1 MVWRRVINLMVE
13 TQLGSDHSRLRTA
26 VVEVVV
32 AVVEV
37 VVVAVAA
44 VVALVV
50 AVAVLVVAAVEAVQ
64 PQLVQR
70 QNRIRW
76 NLRRR
81 RQQ

>member
-1 MVWRRVINLMVE
+1 MVWRRVIKLMVE

-26 VVEVVV
+26 VVV

-37 VVVAVAA
+37 VAAAAA
-44 VVALVV
+44 VVV

>member
-32 AVVEV
+32 E
-37 VVVAVAA
+37 
-44 VVALVV
+44 

-64 PQLVQR
+64 PQLV
-70 QNRIRW
+70 
-76 NLRRR
+76 
-81 RQQ
+81 

>member
-13 TQLGSDHSRLRTA
+13 TQLGSDHSTAVLEVVVEA
-26 VVEVVV
+26 VVE
-32 AVVEV
+32 
-37 VVVAVAA
+37 

>member
-32 AVVEV
+32 E
-37 VVVAVAA
+37 AVAA

-64 PQLVQR
+64 PQLVQI